1 MGHRTYWQNLWFT
14 SSPPYICYF
23 MTSPLVYPVIIWLVS
38 GYHFPLTGIQTPV
51 DYIRYLVDY
60 IRYPDAAGWFMFLLD
75 SLNHWCKQPKS
86 AENCAFMTPKF
97 KNIYWYRT
105 EVYA

>member
-1 MGHRTYWQNLWFT
+1 MGFEIFIYILRWVTKLIGKICDLT

-86 AENCAFMTPKF
+86 AENCASMTPKF
-97 KNIYWYRT
+97 
-105 EVYA
+105 